1 MKFEVL
7 EIKDLPDGGAEI
19 IFNLD
24 SETQAE
30 LKRILGMKRWS
41 NKKFQLFIENVLR
54 KHLSE
59 NM

>member
-7 EIKDLPDGGAEI
+7 EIKELPDGGAEI

-41 NKKFQLFIENVLR
+41 NKKFQQFVINALNKELD
-54 KHLSE
+54 K
-59 NM
+59 

>member
-30 LKRILGMKRWS
+30 LKRILGMKRWDN
-41 NKKFQLFIENVLR
+41 NKFRQFVIDALHKELD
-54 KHLSE
+54 K
-59 NM
+59 

>member
-7 EIKDLPDGGAEI
+7 EIKDLPNGGAEI

-24 SETQAE
+24 SETQIE

-41 NKKFQLFIENVLR
+41 NKKFRQFVIDALHKELD
-54 KHLSE
+54 K
-59 NM
+59 

>member
-30 LKRILGMKRWS
+30 LKKILRMKRWS
-41 NKKFQLFIENVLR
+41 NKKFQQFVIDALHKELD
-54 KHLSE
+54 K
-59 NM
+59 

>member
-7 EIKDLPDGGAEI
+7 EIKELPDGGAEI

-30 LKRILGMKRWS
+30 LKRILGMKRWDN
-41 NKKFQLFIENVLR
+41 NKFRQFVINALNKELD
-54 KHLSE
+54 K
-59 NM
+59 

>member
-24 SETQAE
+24 SETQTE

-41 NKKFQLFIENVLR
+41 NKKFRQFVIDALHKELD
-54 KHLSE
+54 K
-59 NM
+59 